1 MLSKNERLAHKKPK
15 SKIPTLQKGRLFLLQ
30 QCDESCVSPS
40 INSAVCCSVSTPLS
54 PPGEPT
60 TIIGNSPQ
68 MEQFLP
74 SGRTAAAAE
83 ADIIFF
89 ATDRSIEDR
98 RCLLILF
105 QTNLVQNKWSSF
117 YYGSDFFS
125 KIKRVYI
132 GQACAYTFIKFS
144 SKFAAPLHS
153 FSFGLNDPK
162 YTQQASYCMYVS
174 QLIFYILILQH

>member
-1 MLSKNERLAHKKPK
+1 MNRSFALKKRAIGTQKTKEQNPN
-15 SKIPTLQKGRLFLLQ
+15 PGKGRRFLLQ

-83 ADIIFF
+83 ADVIFF
-89 ATDRSIEDR
+89 
-98 RCLLILF
+98 C
-105 QTNLVQNKWSSF
+105 N
-117 YYGSDFFS
+117 G
-125 KIKRVYI
+125 
-132 GQACAYTFIKFS
+132 
-144 SKFAAPLHS
+144 
-153 FSFGLNDPK
+153 
-162 YTQQASYCMYVS
+162 
-174 QLIFYILILQH
+174 